1 MLNVRIFQL
10 PSFEEWQSK
19 NYVYHEK
26 IGVFHCTVERFSYGS
41 DAIYYQLAVAD
52 CEVPSNINV
61 DQIIRLC
68 YEHKPSESDAMEKF
82 KAWYDSLQG
91 ILNERW
97 SKYIKETYMTSG
109 V

>member
-1 MLNVRIFQL
+1 MCIRVFKL

-19 NYVYHEK
+19 GYTYHEK
-26 IGVFHCTVERFSYGS
+26 IGVFHCTVERFSYGR
-41 DAIYYQLAVAD
+41 DAMYFQLAVAD
-52 CEVPSNINV
+52 CEVPSNIYV

-68 YEHKPSESDAMEKF
+68 YEHKPSEADAREKL
-82 KAWYDSLQG
+82 KSWYDSLQT

-97 SKYIKETYMTSG
+97 SKYIKETYTTLG